1 MMEFAAPS
9 IILSALFSSFLTVKL
24 VKGSWT
30 RNPQYLVLSIIG
42 GAIAM
47 TVLNTV
53 SPGSADDFIL
63 GNVAAFAGAAAGIFA
78 FDAAIG
84 MA

>member
-1 MMEFAAPS
+1 MEQFAAPS
-9 IILSALFSSFLTVKL
+9 IILSALFSSFLTVKI

-30 RNPQYLVLSIIG
+30 RNPQYLVLSIVG

-47 TVLNTV
+47 VALNAL

-63 GNVAAFAGAAAGIFA
+63 GNVATFAGAIATIFA
-78 FDAAIG
+78 FDAATG
-84 MA
+84 LA